1 MALEM
6 RHGKAI
12 YACLAARRP
21 CILGTMIRYTL
32 KCSTDHVF
40 DSWFR
45 NSEAFETLR
54 ASEQITCAICG
65 DTTVEK
71 TRMAPAVAGKQKS
84 DIEVAPDATAED
96 APLSKPSHPAE
107 LALRKIRDHIQKN
120 SDYVGS
126 EFATEARK
134 INDGES
140 KQRSIW
146 GEATTADA
154 KALHDEGIPVAPLPW
169 ISRQDD

>member
-1 MALEM
+1 
-6 RHGKAI
+6 
-12 YACLAARRP
+12 
-21 CILGTMIRYTL
+21 
-32 KCSTDHVF
+32 
-40 DSWFR
+40 
-45 NSEAFETLR
+45 
-54 ASEQITCAICG
+54 
-65 DTTVEK
+65 
-71 TRMAPAVAGKQKS
+71 MAPAVASKQKS
-84 DIEVAPDATAED
+84 DTQVVPETTADD

-107 LALRKIRDHIQKN
+107 MALRKIRDHIQKN

-140 KQRSIW
+140 EQRSIW
-146 GEATTADA
+146 GETTPAEA